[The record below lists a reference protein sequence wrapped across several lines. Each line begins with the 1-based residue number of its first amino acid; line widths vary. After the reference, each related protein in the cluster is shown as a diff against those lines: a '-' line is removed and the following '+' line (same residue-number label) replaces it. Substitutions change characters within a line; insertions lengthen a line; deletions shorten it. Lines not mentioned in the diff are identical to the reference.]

1 MQNLRINRVS
11 TVWLVAAL
19 AGVSLTMSAQSPAQP
34 KEDPASLLVY
44 IGTYTGA
51 KSKGIYVSRLDPATG
66 ALRAPELAAELPSP
80 SFLAVHPTKPYLYA
94 VNEVSTFA
102 GKATGAVSA
111 FRIDRASGRLTAL
124 NQQSSGGAGPA
135 HLTVDKT
142 GRNVLVA
149 NYGGGSVSVLPIAE
163 DGQLQPATAFVQHAG
178 SSVNPQRQKEPHAH
192 AIVVDPSNQFAYV
205 PDLGLDKVMIYRL
218 AADKGTLTPGEPAF
232 AAVAPGSGPR
242 HIAFHPGGRYAYVI
256 NEMLCTVAAFSRDAK
271 SGGLTELQTISS
283 LPPGQAVQPG
293 YSTAEIIV
301 HPSGRFVYGS
311 NRGHDSLSVFAID
324 AASGKLTFVE
334 NQPTQG
340 RTPRGFNIDPTG
352 TFLIAGNQQ
361 SDSVVVFRIDAKS
374 GRLTPAGAKIEVG
387 APVSFEFVRPR

>member
-1 MQNLRINRVS
+1 MTESFPPDAVPADMNADL
-11 TVWLVAAL
+11 L
-19 AGVSLTMSAQSPAQP
+19 SA
-34 KEDPASLLVY
+34 
-44 IGTYTGA
+44 
-51 KSKGIYVSRLDPATG
+51 
-66 ALRAPELAAELPSP
+66 
-80 SFLAVHPTKPYLYA
+80 
-94 VNEVSTFA
+94 
-102 GKATGAVSA
+102 
-111 FRIDRASGRLTAL
+111 
-124 NQQSSGGAGPA
+124 
-135 HLTVDKT
+135 
-142 GRNVLVA
+142 
-149 NYGGGSVSVLPIAE
+149 
-163 DGQLQPATAFVQHAG
+163 
-178 SSVNPQRQKEPHAH
+178 KEPHAH